1 MALNKHNNYL
11 YLSLILDNFKNPQS
25 ALHLYLRLLLRYKC
39 IQNNLWRNDMILILV
54 GFFSLIFVGGLF
66 LVLSLIGIRQQV
78 RFENGYDSELETD
91 RLAMIGQNRK

>member
-1 MALNKHNNYL
+1 MY
-11 YLSLILDNFKNPQS
+11 I
-25 ALHLYLRLLLRYKC
+25 
-39 IQNNLWRNDMILILV
+39 NNLWRNDMILILV

>member
-1 MALNKHNNYL
+1 
-11 YLSLILDNFKNPQS
+11 
-25 ALHLYLRLLLRYKC
+25 
-39 IQNNLWRNDMILILV
+39 MILILV
-54 GFFSLIFVGGLF
+54 GLFSLIFVGGFFLV